1 MDEHTN
7 QGPETDSSQ
16 VSPKQQQG
24 QQNITEQPP
33 LGQQNSQEQPPLGQ
47 QNASEQSSPGQQ
59 NPQEQSQFQQYLTR
73 EQTGEKTERPYQQ
86 AEQQPPYQQAGQQNS
101 YQQSPYQQNGQQNQY
116 EQTGQQNLYG
126 QNPYQQNG
134 QQNSY
139 QQVPYQQPYQQN
151 SYQQVPPKQ
160 SNGMALASMI
170 VGIFALLTC
179 CIPFVQFPLAVISIV
194 LVILSKKGRPFHGL
208 AIAGLVMAII
218 SVLVSIGM
226 TFYWGYVL
234 KLMNDPEF
242 MEMYNEI
249 MEMYP

>member
-73 EQTGEKTERPYQQ
+73 EQTGEKTERPYHQ

-116 EQTGQQNLYG
+116 EQASQQNLYG

-139 QQVPYQQPYQQN
+139 QQVPYQQLYQQN

-194 LVILSKKGRPFHGL
+194 LVILSKKGRPFHGF

>member
-7 QGPETDSSQ
+7 QNPETDSNQ
-16 VSPKQQQG
+16 VSP
-24 QQNITEQPP
+24 EQPP
-33 LGQQNSQEQPPLGQ
+33 HGQENPP
-47 QNASEQSSPGQQ
+47 EHQSSQDHQ
-59 NPQEQSQFQQYLTR
+59 QFQQYLSR
-73 EQTGEKTERPYQQ
+73 EQIQ
-86 AEQQPPYQQAGQQNS
+86 QQNEQP
-101 YQQSPYQQNGQQNQY
+101 YQQSPYQQDIYQQANQ
-116 EQTGQQNLYG
+116 
-126 QNPYQQNG
+126 QNPYQQNQYQQPD
-134 QQNSY
+134 QQN
-139 QQVPYQQPYQQN
+139 PYQQNQYQQNNQQNPYQQN
-151 SYQQVPPKQ
+151 SYQQYSYQQPYQQNPYQQTPPKQ

-194 LVILSKKGRPFHGL
+194 LVILSKKGRPFHGF

-242 MEMYNEI
+242 MEMYNEL
-249 MEMYP
+249 MEMYQ